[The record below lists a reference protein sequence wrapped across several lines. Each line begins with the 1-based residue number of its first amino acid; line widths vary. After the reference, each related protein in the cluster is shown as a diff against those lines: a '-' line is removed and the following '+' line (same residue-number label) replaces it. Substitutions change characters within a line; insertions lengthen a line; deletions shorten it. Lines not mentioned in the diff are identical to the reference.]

1 MTTLTPDL
9 PNTEIAI
16 IEFTNSF
23 RAKNKLAAVKPNPAL
38 AATARAFAAY
48 LVSSG
53 RFSHTADGREPSAR
67 VKAAGYDACLVGE
80 NLGQFLDSRGFETK
94 QLARDAVEGWINS
107 PGHRATLLTDG
118 ATDIGIA
125 VVKAPTELRY
135 TIVQLFARPQSL
147 SISFQVANSSGATVK
162 YAVADKT
169 HEIQTGYS
177 ARHTTCLAPVVH
189 FDGKTGQA
197 KATTFDAAD
206 GDLFTLKPPTPGAIA
221 IEKSKRETLPQ

>member
-9 PNTEIAI
+9 PQTELAI
-16 IEFTNSF
+16 IKFTNSF
-23 RAKNKLAAVKPNPAL
+23 RAKNNLAAAKPNTAL
-38 AATARAFAAY
+38 AAAARAFAAY
-48 LVSSG
+48 LVKSG
-53 RFSHTADGREPSAR
+53 IFSHTADGREPSAR

-107 PGHRATLLTDG
+107 PGHRATLLTEG

-125 VVKAPTELRY
+125 IVKAPAELRY
-135 TIVQLFARPQSL
+135 TVVQLFARPQTL
-147 SISFQVANSSGATVK
+147 SISFQVANSSGGTVK
-162 YAVADKT
+162 YAVADKP

-189 FDGKTGQA
+189 FNVKSGQA
-197 KATTFDAAD
+197 NETKFDAMD
-206 GDLFTLKPPTPGAIA
+206 GDLFTLKSPTAGGIA